1 MKKIAACLLVAAGI
15 GGAGY
20 CADDALVPLA
30 TSCFDVSA
38 DTSNLTTDFIPDW
51 HFKKP
56 HFRKPCL
63 GLCPEVENWP

>member
-1 MKKIAACLLVAAGI
+1 MKQIAAYLLVAAGI

-20 CADDALVPLA
+20 CADEALVHLA
-30 TSCFDVSA
+30 TSCFDPYA
-38 DTSNLTTDFIPDW
+38 DMADLTSHFIPDW

-63 GLCPEVENWP
+63 GLCPEMENWP